1 MTSRGA
7 TAKISGML
15 ESPFKGVSDFAW
27 TRFVTTLE
35 IDDDYDRGPNRGK
48 PRRFDAR
55 TNAGGLGCYGI
66 PVRRLVE
73 LGVLKEV
80 FVSKGKAIA
89 DPRDKRVIIFLS
101 DPLLQRDVL
110 VASMKRYNLALSSLP
125 VGMTKSGALALCH
138 RLGPNALVKWQQHKE
153 PSTMALFQR
162 ANRLF

>member
-1 MTSRGA
+1 MMSRSA

-15 ESPFKGVSDFAW
+15 VSPFKDVSDFAW

-35 IDDDYDRGPNRGK
+35 IDDDRGPNRGK

-73 LGVLKEV
+73 LHVLKEV

-89 DPRDKRVIIFLS
+89 NPRDPRVVIFLA

-125 VGMTKSGALALCH
+125 AGMTKSGALALCH
-138 RLGPNALVKWQQHKE
+138 RLGPQALAKWAKHQE
-153 PSTMALFQR
+153 PSTVALFRR
-162 ANRLF
+162 ANGLF